1 MSSLL
6 VSKTWEDS
14 MGVFD
19 CLLTVIALYI
29 LLSYA
34 LGFIAAIRYFYLKK
48 LEKSGKDVPVLE
60 KEYLKHEIKIFF
72 TCTWVIGLAYN

>member
-1 MSSLL
+1 
-6 VSKTWEDS
+6 

-19 CLLTVIALYI
+19 CLLMVIGLYI
-29 LLSYA
+29 LLSYV
-34 LGFIAAIRYFYLKK
+34 LGFITVFRYLHLKK

-60 KEYLKHEIKIFF
+60 EEYLKHEIKVFF

>member
-1 MSSLL
+1 MSSPL
-6 VSKTWEDS
+6 VSKTWEDN

-29 LLSYA
+29 ILSFV
-34 LGFIAAIRYFYLKK
+34 LGFIASIRYLHLKK

-60 KEYLKHEIKIFF
+60 EEYLKHEIKVFF